1 MEVVPDTARQKFA
14 MAIIVCFQSQESKPY
29 CIVSLTFHENDPE
42 QGLSSIQRKNPL
54 WEEIPRPRPGN
65 REHQLQE
72 LVFTMSDA
80 WSASPGQGTVCT
92 PVRSTGYRLNVYITQ
107 IYSSM

>member
-1 MEVVPDTARQKFA
+1 MLGVWTVPTDHFICRETHQNGTTD
-14 MAIIVCFQSQESKPY
+14 S
-29 CIVSLTFHENDPE
+29 
-42 QGLSSIQRKNPL
+42 PL
-54 WEEIPRPRPGN
+54 WEEIPGPRPGN

-107 IYSSM
+107 NYSSM